1 MIGSRDYSVF
11 PLSKDLAIISMS
23 SFYKLLTESEFKLD
37 ARLPDDCPTVYE
49 ALGFG
54 DKTVIKPPSVKL
66 NNGNKEYRYEVKF
79 LNSSDVGHLNA
90 LMLAEAD
97 KYVVC
102 AGLSSIQKSLNLVK
116 KYSDTDFDF
125 MKL

>member
-1 MIGSRDYSVF
+1 M
-11 PLSKDLAIISMS
+11 
-23 SFYKLLTESEFKLD
+23 
-37 ARLPDDCPTVYE
+37 
-49 ALGFG
+49 GFG

-66 NNGNKEYRYEVKF
+66 NNGNKEYHYEVKF

>member
-1 MIGSRDYSVF
+1 MIRYMVSFPYSN
-11 PLSKDLAIISMS
+11 
-23 SFYKLLTESEFKLD
+23 KLGPFTF
-37 ARLPDDCPTVYE
+37 T
-49 ALGFG
+49 
-54 DKTVIKPPSVKL
+54 
-66 NNGNKEYRYEVKF
+66 